1 MPIIDTGRTFEI
13 YSIGDGL
20 FMRRIID
27 SISAMNNAGVLLD
40 LVALSM
46 MLGLLIMA
54 FRNVAAGGSK
64 LDLGST
70 LVSLILGVTLFGMK
84 ATVVIHDMNYAP
96 GEVDQPSYVVDNVPF
111 GVAAAGYIISGIGYE
126 LTLKMEQGY
135 GLYSGS
141 RSSMIE
147 GGFGNTLS
155 WINQLRAWENPMFT
169 DGGSGDAARFRENM
183 TEYMK
188 SCVLPGVEMG
198 HLSLPQILSTTN
210 IWSEGTPTS
219 GGIGYPSVWLSTKYR
234 SSGGSP
240 QSVTCEYAWE
250 HLDAEHDVVFDA
262 YANALAKSQ
271 LGQSTS
277 GQDVETA
284 LSEAYDSIGVSTSQ
298 MQELVV
304 AGAVGVSLELALKG
318 RDSASLE
325 ANSKLM
331 IEQAAMQRSV
341 QWAAEETMFRRIM
354 RPMMAFFE
362 SLMYALA
369 PFMALAIG
377 LGSYGI
383 QTVGKYLM
391 LSIWVALWMPV
402 LSIIELYQV
411 TMMQH
416 AVNAMMHGLDG
427 YQTINGISIAGSNE
441 LRSQA
446 IEWLSTGAAM
456 AAFTPAITMALVWGG
471 AITASS
477 LANQIRGA
485 DTINEKVS
493 APDIVNPSA
502 ATNVGPRHEHSAFG
516 GGHMGGAGGAI
527 PTINVGQG
535 VTESIQS
542 AQRAYQS
549 ASQQMAA
556 MESEQISRTLA
567 AGGNVAASSRIE
579 DAGSTSAKDFGRA
592 STGRTETDSKD
603 QRVDNAV
610 AVTDSQA
617 VTQTFGGGLG
627 ASADASSSRGGGGN
641 GGGAKSGGKFAFL
654 FNAGGSSDEAHKTDD
669 SIRLADG
676 RGTGSGKSA
685 SVEKGH
691 QFESGQVH
699 SEANA
704 LSAQQVLEAKDSL
717 SHNENYT
724 RQKALM
730 KAAEDSITRLAGL
743 QNTNGVTQSVSVGA
757 LAQNAIKSGAAA
769 NYDGLVKDAGLTDV
783 ANREATRMRQLGMSG
798 EQAKVAGQI
807 LALHQGAMQ
816 GTAFGASNEQAVQ
829 RAAAYAEAMQ
839 GNLLPGQVYQGASRP
854 TSNAEME
861 GRVRSAVPTEKEME
875 RVTAGATGGSGV
887 NAGALAAKVTAGMS
901 GDRSA
906 LGTLQQ
912 MTNEAVGANPT
923 AFGSHPAG
931 AGMNPGGSAD
941 TVGEPMLA
949 GVKAEGAAAQAAA
962 VRGTSEAAFNQAA
975 DWTTLDGYGR
985 LMLNSANPSEVNA
998 GTHSAELARMNNALM
1013 QEHPWLSYAAANMLN
1028 VPKMLE
1034 SHGDW
1039 APSAGQVKA
1048 AQSFAETPEGSAI
1061 LDLYGDKMAGAHRM
1075 AVADR
1080 IHADSAN
1087 KGTDAGKM
1095 PHEHLMEER
1104 QAIEA
1109 RKSDTYGD

>member
-70 LVSLILGVTLFGMK
+70 LVSLILGVSMFGMK

-441 LRSQA
+441 LRGQA

-485 DTINEKVS
+485 DTVNEKIS
-493 APDIVNPSA
+493 APDTVNPGA
-502 ATNVGPRHEHSAFG
+502 ATSVGPRAENTAALGTQQGGSSGLNPRISVGSDSSEMMTSSIREVASAKEARQAAYNEVVRQTFGTSSGVQATSGTRDEGSTSNADFGSARQGVQRSTGKDDTVDHASSTATSNSVDQSIGWNGAVAVG
-516 GGHMGGAGGAI
+516 GGSLPGGGVKAGGNNVEQMRSDVVDRAGQSSKAGQSRSAEVGSGSEFRNGRTQSEGRSLTETEQATLQKALDKSESYQKALAAERSAEKSFQQVAQMQSRWGSQQSVDVAALAHDMAKNN
-527 PTINVGQG
+527 PQMAGNVGSL
-535 VTESIQS
+535 V
-542 AQRAYQS
+542 
-549 ASQQMAA
+549 SQAGLADQVKSNEARFRSLSGA
-556 MESEQISRTLA
+556 ERTLA
-567 AGGNVAASSRIE
+567 A
-579 DAGSTSAKDFGRA
+579 
-592 STGRTETDSKD
+592 
-603 QRVDNAV
+603 
-610 AVTDSQA
+610 
-617 VTQTFGGGLG
+617 
-627 ASADASSSRGGGGN
+627 
-641 GGGAKSGGKFAFL
+641 
-654 FNAGGSSDEAHKTDD
+654 
-669 SIRLADG
+669 
-676 RGTGSGKSA
+676 
-685 SVEKGH
+685 
-691 QFESGQVH
+691 
-699 SEANA
+699 
-704 LSAQQVLEAKDSL
+704 
-717 SHNENYT
+717 
-724 RQKALM
+724 
-730 KAAEDSITRLAGL
+730 
-743 QNTNGVTQSVSVGA
+743 
-757 LAQNAIKSGAAA
+757 
-769 NYDGLVKDAGLTDV
+769 
-783 ANREATRMRQLGMSG
+783 
-798 EQAKVAGQI
+798 QI
-807 LALHQGAMQ
+807 LTLHEGAMQ
-816 GTAFGASNEQAVQ
+816 GTARGADAGTANF
-829 RAAAYAEAMQ
+829 RREAFAQVMNGSAMPAPVETGALRPDTHRGVS
-839 GNLLPGQVYQGASRP
+839 GNLP
-854 TSNAEME
+854 TQ
-861 GRVRSAVPTEKEME
+861 EKLEE
-875 RVTAGATGGSGV
+875 LTAGATGSGV
-887 NAGALAAKVTAGMS
+887 NAGALRSQVEAITSGQPGAVAGLVANT
-901 GDRSA
+901 G
-906 LGTLQQ
+906 
-912 MTNEAVGANPT
+912 NAVGATPSNY
-923 AFGSHPAG
+923 GS
-931 AGMNPGGSAD
+931 
-941 TVGEPMLA
+941 
-949 GVKAEGAAAQAAA
+949 K
-962 VRGTSEAAFNQAA
+962 
-975 DWTTLDGYGR
+975 
-985 LMLNSANPSEVNA
+985 NPSEGMTPAEASENA
-998 GTHSAELARMNNALM
+998 GTPMLKNV
-1013 QEHPWLSYAAANMLN
+1013 EHAANQNLADAANGYGSRATHAVATFTNMDGAGVLAGAVASAHKMPEGHAGIDHPVTKQAEAYQHRAPFLNQDQAHMLAVKDQIEN
-1028 VPKMLE
+1028 GNNTSVPKEDLMR
-1034 SHGDW
+1034 
-1039 APSAGQVKA
+1039 AVRYMQ
-1048 AQSFAETPEGSAI
+1048 TPEGSATMSS
-1061 LDLYGDKMAGAHRM
+1061 YGDKFAGQQRLDE
-1075 AVADR
+1075 DR
-1080 IHADSAN
+1080 IKANNGERTRVEILTQDFSAH
-1087 KGTDAGKM
+1087 D
-1095 PHEHLMEER
+1095 
-1104 QAIEA
+1104 
-1109 RKSDTYGD
+1109 RK